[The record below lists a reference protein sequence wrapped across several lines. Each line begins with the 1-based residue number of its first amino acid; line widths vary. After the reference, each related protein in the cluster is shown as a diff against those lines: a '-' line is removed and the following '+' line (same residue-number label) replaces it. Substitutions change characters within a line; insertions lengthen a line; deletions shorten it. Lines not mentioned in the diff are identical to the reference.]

1 MHPVLVSRVRLGSQG
16 VSPVHSPLC
25 VPGAAG
31 KQPDP
36 DSEELRAGSSPAV
49 RLPGARRGSASKSEP
64 CGFLAGMV
72 LG

>member
-1 MHPVLVSRVRLGSQG
+1 MHPVLVAKVRLRCQG

-31 KQPDP
+31 EQPDP

-49 RLPGARRGSASKSEP
+49 SLPGAGRGSAGKRKP